1 MKKRYLILT
10 VILLLLCITSLC
22 LGAKS
27 ITIAEILKGNKDSLM
42 IFLVSRV
49 PRLISILI
57 AGVVMSICGLIM
69 QQISQNK
76 FVSPTTGATIDSA
89 QLGILVALII
99 FPQASIMQKT
109 LISFIFSLIGTFMF
123 IIFLQNIKIKSVIFV
138 PLVGIMFGNIIG
150 SITTFLGYKFDL
162 GQSVSAWM
170 QGNFSMVLK
179 GNYEL
184 LYISIPILIAIIV
197 YANMFTVAGMGK
209 DFATNLGINYNRVV
223 NMGVVMVALATVLV
237 VVTVGSIPFI
247 GLIVPNIV
255 SMYKGDNLTK
265 SILDTSIVGAIFILS
280 CDIIG
285 RVVIYPYELPI
296 GVTVGVIGS
305 MIFLFIILRRN
316 IRGK

>member
-1 MKKRYLILT
+1 MKKRYLIL
-10 VILLLLCITSLC
+10 ILLLVVLSLISLF
-22 LGAKS
+22 LGAKN
-27 ITIAEILKGNKDSLM
+27 ITIWEILNGDIDSIR
-42 IFLVSRV
+42 IFLVSRL

-89 QLGILVALII
+89 QLGIMVAMII
-99 FPQASIMQKT
+99 FPSASIMQKT
-109 LISFIFSLIGTFMF
+109 IISFVFALIGTFIF
-123 IIFLQNIKIKSVIFV
+123 IIFLRNLKIKNVVFV
-138 PLVGIMFGNIIG
+138 PLVGIIFGNIIG

-162 GQSVSAWM
+162 LQSVSSWM
-170 QGNFSMVLK
+170 QGNFSMILK

-184 LYISIPILIAIIV
+184 LYLSIPLVIITIV

-209 DFATNLGINYNRVV
+209 DFATNLGLNYDRVV
-223 NMGVVMVALATVLV
+223 NIGVSIVALATVIV

-247 GLIVPNIV
+247 GLIVPNLV
-255 SMYKGDNLTK
+255 AMYKGDNVNK
-265 SILDTSIVGAIFILS
+265 SIFDIALVGSVFILI

-285 RVVIYPYELPI
+285 RVVIYPYEFPI

-305 MIFLFIILRRN
+305 ILFLFIVLR
-316 IRGK
+316 

>member
-1 MKKRYLILT
+1 MKKRYLIL
-10 VILLLLCITSLC
+10 ILLLVVLSLISLF
-22 LGAKS
+22 LGAKN
-27 ITIAEILKGNKDSLM
+27 ITIWEILNGDIDSIR
-42 IFLVSRV
+42 IFLVSRL

-89 QLGILVALII
+89 QLGIMVAMII
-99 FPQASIMQKT
+99 FPSASIMQKT
-109 LISFIFSLIGTFMF
+109 IISFVFALIGTFIF
-123 IIFLQNIKIKSVIFV
+123 IIFLRNLKIKNVVFV
-138 PLVGIMFGNIIG
+138 PLVGIIFGNIIG

-162 GQSVSAWM
+162 LQSVSSWM
-170 QGNFSMVLK
+170 QGNFSMILK

-184 LYISIPILIAIIV
+184 LYLSIPLVIITIV

-209 DFATNLGINYNRVV
+209 DFATNLGINYDRVV
-223 NMGVVMVALATVLV
+223 NIGVSIVALATVIV

-247 GLIVPNIV
+247 GLIVPNLV
-255 SMYKGDNLTK
+255 AMYKGDNVNK
-265 SILDTSIVGAIFILS
+265 SIFDIALVGSVFILI

-285 RVVIYPYELPI
+285 RVVIYPYEFPI

-305 MIFLFIILRRN
+305 ILFLFIVLRRN
-316 IRGK
+316 NRGK

>member
-1 MKKRYLILT
+1 MKRRHLVLIIVL
-10 VILLLLCITSLC
+10 VVLSIISLF
-22 LGAKS
+22 LGVKS
-27 ITIAEILKGNKDSLM
+27 ISIADILSGNKESLM
-42 IFLVSRV
+42 VFAVSRV

-57 AGVVMSICGLIM
+57 AGITMSVCGLIM

-89 QLGILVALII
+89 QLGILVALIL
-99 FPQASIMQKT
+99 FPQASIMHKT
-109 LISFIFSLIGTFMF
+109 IISFLFSLGGTFLF
-123 IIFLQNIKIKSVIFV
+123 IVFLRNIKIKNVIFV

-162 GQSVSAWM
+162 GQNVNAWM

-184 LYISIPILIAIIV
+184 LYLSVPILIFVIL

-209 DFATNLGINYNRVV
+209 DFATNLGLNYNKIV
-223 NMGVVMVALATVLV
+223 NLGVIMVALATVTV

-255 SMYKGDNLTK
+255 SIYKGDNLTK
-265 SILDTSIVGAIFILS
+265 SIFDTCTMGAIFILV

-285 RVVIYPYELPI
+285 RVIIYPYELPI

-305 MIFLFIILRRN
+305 LIFLFIILRRN
-316 IRGK
+316 IRGS

>member
-1 MKKRYLILT
+1 MKKRYLIL
-10 VILLLLCITSLC
+10 ILLLVVLSLISLF
-22 LGAKS
+22 LGAKN
-27 ITIAEILKGNKDSLM
+27 ITIWEILNGDIDSIR
-42 IFLVSRV
+42 IFLVSRL

-89 QLGILVALII
+89 QLGIMVAMII
-99 FPQASIMQKT
+99 FPSASIMQKT
-109 LISFIFSLIGTFMF
+109 IISFVFALIGTFIF
-123 IIFLQNIKIKSVIFV
+123 IIFLRNLKIKNVVFV
-138 PLVGIMFGNIIG
+138 PLVGIIFGNIIG

-162 GQSVSAWM
+162 LQSVSSWM
-170 QGNFSMVLK
+170 QGNFSMIMK

-184 LYISIPILIAIIV
+184 LYLSIPLVIITIV

-209 DFATNLGINYNRVV
+209 DFATNLGLNYDRVV
-223 NMGVVMVALATVLV
+223 NIGVSIVALATVIV

-247 GLIVPNIV
+247 GLIVPNLV
-255 SMYKGDNLTK
+255 AMYKGDNVNK
-265 SILDTSIVGAIFILS
+265 SIFDIALVGSVFILI

-285 RVVIYPYELPI
+285 RVVIYPYEFPI

-305 MIFLFIILRRN
+305 ILFLFIVLRRN
-316 IRGK
+316 NRGK

>member
-1 MKKRYLILT
+1 MKKRYLIL
-10 VILLLLCITSLC
+10 ILLLVVLSLISLF
-22 LGAKS
+22 LGAKN
-27 ITIAEILKGNKDSLM
+27 ITIWEILNGDIDSIR
-42 IFLVSRV
+42 IFLVSRL

-89 QLGILVALII
+89 QLGIMVAMII
-99 FPQASIMQKT
+99 FPSASIMQKT
-109 LISFIFSLIGTFMF
+109 IISFVFALIGTFIF
-123 IIFLQNIKIKSVIFV
+123 IIFLRNLKIKNVVFV
-138 PLVGIMFGNIIG
+138 PLVGIIFGNIVG

-162 GQSVSAWM
+162 LQSVSSWM
-170 QGNFSMVLK
+170 QGNFSMIMK

-184 LYISIPILIAIIV
+184 LYLSIPLVIITIV

-209 DFATNLGINYNRVV
+209 DFATNLGLNYDRVV
-223 NMGVVMVALATVLV
+223 NIGVSIVALATVIV

-247 GLIVPNIV
+247 GLIVPNLV
-255 SMYKGDNLTK
+255 AMYKGDNVNK
-265 SILDTSIVGAIFILS
+265 SIFDIALVGSVFILI

-285 RVVIYPYELPI
+285 RVVIYPYEFPI

-305 MIFLFIILRRN
+305 ILFLFIVLRRN
-316 IRGK
+316 NRGK

>member
-1 MKKRYLILT
+1 MKKRYLILI
-10 VILLLLCITSLC
+10 VILVLLSITSLC

-27 ITIAEILKGNKDSLM
+27 ITISEVLKGNTESLM

-49 PRLISILI
+49 PRLMSILI

-89 QLGILVALII
+89 QLGILVALIV
-99 FPQASIMQKT
+99 FPSASVLQKT
-109 LISFIFSLIGTFMF
+109 LISFIFALIGTFMF
-123 IIFLQNIKIKSVIFV
+123 IIFLQNIKIKNVVFV

-150 SITTFLGYKFDL
+150 SITTFLGYRFDL
-162 GQSVSAWM
+162 IQSVNAWT

-184 LYISIPILIAIIV
+184 LYISIPILITIIV

-223 NMGVVMVALATVLV
+223 NFGVIMVSLATVLV

-255 SMYKGDNLTK
+255 SLYKGDNITK
-265 SILDTSIVGAIFILS
+265 SILDTSLVGAIFILF